1 MIIPNI
7 TAYAATALIAAV
19 LASGAIWRV
28 QDWRWTAKVNAD
40 ALERNEAARIA
51 DEARHTDAKQ
61 QRQFADIAAGSHAAT
76 VAALATQLGDARA
89 RIATL
94 SDTRQCFDG
103 GTVRMLNSLG
113 AAPGG
118 VGLRAAAG
126 EPAGAP
132 QAAPAT
138 QADHAAAAADPS
150 YASERDTAEWIAICR
165 TQHDELASQVN
176 QILDIEDRRQRTA
189 AEGP

>member
-19 LASGAIWRV
+19 LASGATWRV
-28 QDWRWTAKVNAD
+28 QDWRWTAKANAE
-40 ALERNEAARIA
+40 ALERNKADRIA
-51 DEARHTDAKQ
+51 DEARQTDAKQ

-94 SDTRQCFDG
+94 SATRQCLDA
-103 GTVRMLNSLG
+103 GTVRMLNNLG
-113 AAPGG
+113 AASGG

-126 EPAGAP
+126 EPASSP
-132 QAAPAT
+132 QAAPAP
-138 QADHAAAAADPS
+138 QADHAAEDAG

-165 TQHDELASQVN
+165 TQHDELASQIN